1 MIFDDTTKQ
10 GMKMLENKYSYN
22 RKDGSYSL
30 MRKYLSYNYN
40 TILNSMGSNNP
51 GRFNPTNY
59 EKTGDC

>member
-1 MIFDDTTKQ
+1 
-10 GMKMLENKYSYN
+10 MLENKYSYN